1 MPDFN
6 YIIRS
11 EGGSRKTGSIS
22 AKNYNEAMDK
32 LQMDNSVVVK
42 LTERDTSFD
51 FFKPFLE
58 RLALEFEKFKN
69 KVPLGILV
77 FFTRQLATMFSAG
90 LTIERALFFL
100 KAEEKNTRFKKTLDK
115 VEDDVKKGLLLSD
128 ALERHP
134 GVFNNLYISLV
145 RSGEVSGKLAET
157 LDELSQYLETIE
169 DTQRKVKSAMYYP
182 VFIIGFLGLVLF
194 GVFGF
199 LIPQFKIVYEQLGS
213 DLPYYTVIFVN
224 LSVWFQN
231 NMFSLMFFIFLG
243 LLVLWIFTLTDTGRL
258 IKDKT
263 LLKVPLF
270 GNLIQQNIL
279 SKFGKTFGILISA
292 GVSVMDS
299 MELLIKV
306 VDNRVYE
313 LALIDAKND
322 IENGISISQSLRDTG
337 IFPPIFI
344 QLLSTGEETGEID
357 NLSLK
362 ASEFYAK
369 QVTAIVD
376 RLTSLIEPMLIILVG
391 GVVGIVIIVTY
402 LPIFNFG
409 SALAQ

>member
-32 LQMDNSVVVK
+32 LQADNSVVVK

-231 NMFSLMFFIFLG
+231 NMFSLMFFIFLSF
-243 LLVLWIFTLTDTGRL
+243 LILWIFTLTDTGRL
-258 IKDKT
+258 IKDKI
-263 LLKVPLF
+263 LLRTPLF